1 MELVNKIALI
11 TGGASG
17 MGAATA
23 RLLTTA
29 GMKVA
34 ILDQHLENT
43 ELLAKEIKSLAIY
56 ADVTDEDSIKTA
68 LAEVV
73 AKLGAVHVVINCA
86 GIAPAARIVGRA
98 GPMSLTDFQQV
109 LQVNLVGTF
118 NVMRLV
124 AAQMMQQSP
133 INTEGERGVI
143 INTASIAAFE
153 GQVGQAAYSASKG
166 GIVAMTLPAAREFG
180 PFGVRVMTV
189 APGVI
194 ATPMMEK
201 MPSTVCENLS
211 ATVPFPKRMGN
222 AEEFAQLVKH
232 IIENTYLNGSTIR
245 LDGGLRMR

>member
-34 ILDQHLENT
+34 ILDQHLENA

-56 ADVTDEDSIKTA
+56 ADVTDENSIKMA
-68 LAEVV
+68 LTEVV
-73 AKLGAVHVVINCA
+73 AKLGAVHVVVNCA

-118 NVMRLV
+118 NIMRLV

-201 MPSTVCENLS
+201 MPSTVCEHLS

-222 AEEFAQLVKH
+222 ADEFAQLVKH